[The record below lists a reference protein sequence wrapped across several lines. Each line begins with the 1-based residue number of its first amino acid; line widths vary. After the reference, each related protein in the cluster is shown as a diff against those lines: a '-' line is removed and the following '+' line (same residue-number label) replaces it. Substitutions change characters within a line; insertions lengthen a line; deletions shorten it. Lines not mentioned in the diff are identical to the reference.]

1 MGCLRPEWAG
11 SSFLRPEWAGIMNA
25 GATQSPGRQ
34 VPCWFQRPSGPTV
47 WLLQARMGRQC
58 NGSREE
64 KLIWGMVIVS
74 ALRAF
79 TTEVPA
85 DRGSGSHGSHCTG
98 PPGLS
103 SQECMPSGPEQ
114 PEMPSGPEQPEAL
127 RPSGVFPYR

>member
-1 MGCLRPEWAG
+1 
-11 SSFLRPEWAGIMNA
+11 
-25 GATQSPGRQ
+25 
-34 VPCWFQRPSGPTV
+34 
-47 WLLQARMGRQC
+47 MGRQC

-85 DRGSGSHGSHCTG
+85 DRGSGSHGSHCVG

-114 PEMPSGPEQPEAL
+114 PEMPSGPEQPEMPSGPAQPEMSSGPEQPEAL

>member
-1 MGCLRPEWAG
+1 
-11 SSFLRPEWAGIMNA
+11 
-25 GATQSPGRQ
+25 
-34 VPCWFQRPSGPTV
+34 
-47 WLLQARMGRQC
+47 MGRQC

-85 DRGSGSHGSHCTG
+85 DRGSGSHGSHCVG

-103 SQECMPSGPEQ
+103 SQWASAPLEMLDKCPRPDNCPRLVTYLAPS
-114 PEMPSGPEQPEAL
+114 EATL
-127 RPSGVFPYR
+127 DLWMHEFRGAAGEL